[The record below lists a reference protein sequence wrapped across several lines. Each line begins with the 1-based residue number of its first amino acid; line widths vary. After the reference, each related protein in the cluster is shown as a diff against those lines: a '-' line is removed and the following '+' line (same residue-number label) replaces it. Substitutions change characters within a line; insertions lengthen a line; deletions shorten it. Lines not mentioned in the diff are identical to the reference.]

1 MLKIGLTGGIGS
13 GKTVVSEIFQM
24 FHIPVYNADEQAK
37 YLNDHSE
44 SIRSALTEKF
54 GNNIYQGNKLN
65 RPLFAQLIFS
75 NPENVAIANN
85 IIHPVLMQDFE
96 RWLNTLNSKIAVM
109 EAAILLEANL
119 ASHFDKIIVVQSPKD
134 LRIKRATLRDNIE
147 SGKIEQRIENQ
158 WDDAKRNAFADFV
171 IFNDNQNSLIRQ
183 VSKILDE
190 LRG

>member
-44 SIRSALTEKF
+44 SIRSALREKF

-85 IIHPVLMQDFE
+85 IIHPVLMHDFE
-96 RWLNTLNSKIAVM
+96 RWLNTLKSKIAVM

-158 WDDAKRNAFADFV
+158 WDDAQRNAFADFV
-171 IFNDNQNSLIRQ
+171 ILNDNQNSLIRQ